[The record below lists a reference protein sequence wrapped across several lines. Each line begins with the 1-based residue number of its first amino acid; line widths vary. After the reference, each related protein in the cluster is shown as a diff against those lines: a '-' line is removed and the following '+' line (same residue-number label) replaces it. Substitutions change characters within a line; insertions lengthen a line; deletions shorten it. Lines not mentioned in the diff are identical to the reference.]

1 MTYPARWIDLQ
12 HFFRRSE
19 GWLSEVCEAV
29 RLHLDKIA
37 RKLLIQFDHKR
48 IVPLIPVFAAAFK
61 AKGCP
66 LPYVWALLDGTFR
79 DFCRPCKDGYSGLA
93 QRVQYSGHK
102 HAHGNNHQG
111 LETSDG
117 IAEEMQ
123 RKQKQAALATQS
135 SPKLTCANCGVAEAV
150 GGVALKPCS
159 RCKVVVYCGK
169 DCQAQHWKKPGGH
182 RAVCK
187 N

>member
-1 MTYPARWIDLQ
+1 MKQDY
-12 HFFRRSE
+12 
-19 GWLSEVCEAV
+19 VEAV
-29 RLHLDKIA
+29 RWY
-37 RKLLIQFDHKR
+37 RKSAEQGDAQAQCNLGFMHQKGQGVKQDYFEAVLWYRKSAEQGNAGAQLNLGVSFMNGQGVKQNFEEALLWFRK
-48 IVPLIPVFAAAFK
+48 AAAQGDADGK
-61 AKGCP
+61 EN
-66 LPYVWALLDGTFR
+66 ALL
-79 DFCRPCKDGYSGLA
+79 
-93 QRVQYSGHK
+93 
-102 HAHGNNHQG
+102 
-111 LETSDG
+111 
-117 IAEEMQ
+117 AEEMQ